1 MTLQG
6 MNGRTALADVS
17 NLANQVQRGKANAL
31 PAAQLNKA
39 TVPAKRIPLAPA
51 NSNIPTG
58 PARVTKKPVVAA
70 AETNQSRVLTRAQLR
85 RRRSQTDLD
94 AEGEARTAPPR
105 PTRQREILEVDAKH
119 KDDELYVAE
128 YCRDIFQW
136 VKKIEVKYLPDP
148 DYMPIQ
154 TDVNE
159 KMRAILIDWLIE
171 VHHKFKLTADV
182 LYLSVNLVDRY
193 LAEKV
198 EQKLDEENFRFTRDA
213 NFVAKMMK
221 IVRKIKNFAQFS
233 RKIFSKTR

>member
-58 PARVTKKPVVAA
+58 PARVTKKPVVA

-221 IVRKIKNFAQFS
+221 IVRTIQFFAQFS